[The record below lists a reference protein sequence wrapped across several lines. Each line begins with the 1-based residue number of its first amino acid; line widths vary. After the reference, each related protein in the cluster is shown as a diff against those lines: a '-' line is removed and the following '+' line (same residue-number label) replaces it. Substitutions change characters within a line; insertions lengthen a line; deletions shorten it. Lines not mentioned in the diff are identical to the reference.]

1 MKHLLIAVFITVLTF
16 ASAEAGEKYKRD
28 ADGYMPWAT
37 VGSNPCQ
44 DGATN
49 TCTLEAAFDR
59 SNFSLNAQKALKAEI
74 DAGRKS
80 TVSVQ
85 PGEKFDFIQFQNN
98 GFLDKV
104 KTAWSVSEKV
114 FANLYKVTVEG
125 NIYEA
130 FHFIDCGNWGM
141 RSGLGPITVTKA
153 PTTFARGDIPVT
165 NCGGGGCTSCKTEIE
180 GG

>member
-16 ASAEAGEKYKRD
+16 ASAEAEEKYKRD
-28 ADGYMPWAT
+28 ADGYIPWAT
-37 VGSNPCQ
+37 VGNNPCQ
-44 DGATN
+44 NGARN
-49 TCTLEAAFDR
+49 TCTLEAAFAR
-59 SNFSLNAQKALKAEI
+59 SNFSSDAQKALKEEI
-74 DAGRKS
+74 DAGRKTS
-80 TVSVQ
+80 VSIQ

-104 KTAWSVSEKV
+104 RTAWSASEKV
-114 FANLYKVTVEG
+114 FASLYTVTVEG

-130 FHFIDCGNWGM
+130 FHFVDCGNWGM
-141 RSGLGPITVTKA
+141 RSKLAPITVIKA

-165 NCGGGGCTSCKTEIE
+165 NCGGDGCASCKTE